1 MNDKWEYKIL
11 LVKEPTKLGYM
22 NFEWENSEL
31 ELNRMGQEGWEAYG
45 HAFDPRPSVMSHVY
59 YFKRKISS

>member
-1 MNDKWEYKIL
+1 MTDKWEYKIL

-31 ELNRMGQEGWEAYG
+31 ELNRMGQEGWEAYD
-45 HAFDPRPSVMSHVY
+45 HTFDPRPSVMSHVY